1 MPQRPKLSFPKRFL
15 WGVSTSAHQVEGGNH
30 NQWSVWELENAKSLA
45 AQAPYQYD
53 DLANW
58 PDIRSAAK
66 SASNYVSGKA
76 ANHYTL
82 YEQDIQL
89 VKKMNMN
96 AFRFSVE
103 WSRIEPEQGVWNAE
117 AVEHYKSVLA
127 ELKKQDIEPIV
138 TLFHFTLPVWF
149 AKLGGFEKRAN
160 IDHFVNFSERILAE
174 LGSAVKYVITINEPE
189 VYAIESYYRA
199 KWPPQ
204 VQSLRKT
211 VHVMNNLARAHNR
224 ISKHLR
230 AMSRRYKVSVSDNGL
245 YVYPGDDSALS
256 VRAAAVIQYLN
267 DDYFMKKVVKNC
279 DFIGVNYY
287 FSNRVYGYRVHNPN
301 DHVNDLGWSMEPEHI
316 QRMIERLYE
325 KYQLPIFITEN
336 GTADAKDEHRK
347 WWITQTVM
355 GINKAMTNGAEVIGY
370 LHWSL
375 IDNFEWDKGFW
386 PRFGLFEV
394 DYKTGK
400 RTPRPSAVWFARV
413 LKTMRG

>member
-15 WGVSTSAHQVEGGNH
+15 WGVSTSAHQIEGGNH

-160 IDHFVNFSERILAE
+160 VDHFVNFSERILAE

-204 VQSLRKT
+204 VQIG
-211 VHVMNNLARAHNR
+211 RAH
-224 ISKHLR
+224 
-230 AMSRRYKVSVSDNGL
+230 V
-245 YVYPGDDSALS
+245 
-256 VRAAAVIQYLN
+256 
-267 DDYFMKKVVKNC
+267 
-279 DFIGVNYY
+279 
-287 FSNRVYGYRVHNPN
+287 
-301 DHVNDLGWSMEPEHI
+301 
-316 QRMIERLYE
+316 
-325 KYQLPIFITEN
+325 
-336 GTADAKDEHRK
+336 
-347 WWITQTVM
+347 
-355 GINKAMTNGAEVIGY
+355 
-370 LHWSL
+370 
-375 IDNFEWDKGFW
+375 
-386 PRFGLFEV
+386 
-394 DYKTGK
+394 
-400 RTPRPSAVWFARV
+400 
-413 LKTMRG
+413 

>member
-1 MPQRPKLSFPKRFL
+1 
-15 WGVSTSAHQVEGGNH
+15 
-30 NQWSVWELENAKSLA
+30 
-45 AQAPYQYD
+45 
-53 DLANW
+53 
-58 PDIRSAAK
+58 
-66 SASNYVSGKA
+66 
-76 ANHYTL
+76 
-82 YEQDIQL
+82 
-89 VKKMNMN
+89 
-96 AFRFSVE
+96 
-103 WSRIEPEQGVWNAE
+103 
-117 AVEHYKSVLA
+117 
-127 ELKKQDIEPIV
+127 
-138 TLFHFTLPVWF
+138 
-149 AKLGGFEKRAN
+149 
-160 IDHFVNFSERILAE
+160 
-174 LGSAVKYVITINEPE
+174 
-189 VYAIESYYRA
+189 
-199 KWPPQ
+199 
-204 VQSLRKT
+204 
-211 VHVMNNLARAHNR
+211 
-224 ISKHLR
+224 
-230 AMSRRYKVSVSDNGL
+230 
-245 YVYPGDDSALS
+245 
-256 VRAAAVIQYLN
+256 
-267 DDYFMKKVVKNC
+267 MKKVVKNC

-336 GTADAKDEHRK
+336 GTADAKDEYRK